1 MQEIQNQVLL
11 ESKRLIKAFNPF
23 RFLFYFGI
31 TVTFALLAFHFAE
44 LLDTVTL
51 IIIIVLATVYA
62 LVRDLIISRF
72 SNKLM
77 DQFYNHLAAK
87 EPDMDLYIPVLEKN
101 FQGYFLKK
109 TAIYFI
115 GNEMFMEAFNQP
127 KSKKERQQSL
137 QIKYGKDFSITLMYQ
152 DKAKKT
158 QLCQGT
164 LMGTP
169 YRFAILNN
177 DLIVKKISRR
187 IKGEK

>member
-11 ESKRLIKAFNPF
+11 ESKRLIKAFNPV

-31 TVTFALLAFHFAE
+31 TFTFALIAFHFAE
-44 LLDTVTL
+44 LLDIVTL
-51 IIIIVLATVYA
+51 IIIIILATVYA
-62 LVRDLIISRF
+62 LVRDLIIYRF

-77 DQFYNHLAAK
+77 DQFYNHLVVK

-152 DKAKKT
+152 DKTKKT

-169 YRFAILNN
+169 YRFAIINN